1 MRTYTVHANAS
12 VSKAEDRVRF
22 VKEGIA
28 RWAIVSPLVWF
39 LYHRM
44 WWEGA
49 AYFGLSILIAVAGE
63 ALGIRETIIVA
74 LGFGVQVLAALEA
87 NDLRRVALARKGYQ
101 PIAIVHGS
109 DEEEAEAR
117 FFASWSHTLPEASD
131 DAVTSAV
138 MDWSDGGR
146 AGTPGQSASQATYTD
161 TKDAVWP
168 KGPREADP
176 QSAPPPS
183 SAAGSEVLGLFP
195 KPPTLS

>member
-12 VSKAEDRVRF
+12 VPKAEDRVRF
-22 VKEGIA
+22 VKEGMA
-28 RWAIVSPLVWF
+28 RWAIVSPLLWF

-44 WWEGA
+44 WWEAA

-63 ALGIRETIIVA
+63 ALGIEETLTV
-74 LGFGVQVLAALEA
+74 LMGFGVQLLVALEA
-87 NDLRRVALARKGYQ
+87 NDLRRVALARRGYQ

-131 DAVTSAV
+131 VAVTSAV
-138 MDWSDGGR
+138 MDWSGGSHASSPR
-146 AGTPGQSASQATYTD
+146 QAGTQAAYTNN
-161 TKDAVWP
+161 KDAVWP
-168 KGPREADP
+168 KRPHEAEP
-176 QSAPPPS
+176 QPPAPP
-183 SAAGSEVLGLFP
+183 GEVLGLFP